1 MAWFTREGADDS
13 ELHGAASRG
22 SFDEFMRVYRPSD
35 ATKTFSGTSLLGLA
49 LGNGDP
55 AARVSIANTLLDDG
69 ADVTEATP
77 LHVLLAQ
84 TAHDFES
91 EPKLLERMLDL
102 GADVNEVI
110 PKFGAPLET
119 LAEVFKF
126 DDETLAPFYDVLFAR
141 PELDLLQEG
150 NYSKSVFASIQ
161 QISARRGDLLARAT
175 AHLTEHGVP
184 VPDTSA

>member
-1 MAWFTREGADDS
+1 M
-13 ELHGAASRG
+13 
-22 SFDEFMRVYRPSD
+22 
-35 ATKTFSGTSLLGLA
+35 LG
-49 LGNGDP
+49 
-55 AARVSIANTLLDDG
+55 
-69 ADVTEATP
+69 
-77 LHVLLAQ
+77 
-84 TAHDFES
+84 
-91 EPKLLERMLDL
+91 L

-110 PKFGAPLET
+110 PRFGAPLET

-150 NYSKSVFASIQ
+150 NFSTSVFASIQ